1 MINVFKVNV
10 LKQGGMSQV
19 VKTPTM
25 RVNTKIYST
34 ALKYM
39 YLKSRMPEFKPSS
52 IAYELL
58 FNHSEHQLH
67 HLSNS
72 LVLRMKMINVKHL
85 AQCLTSSKY

>member
-1 MINVFKVNV
+1 M
-10 LKQGGMSQV
+10 

-25 RVNTKIYST
+25 RVNNKICST
-34 ALKYM
+34 ALK

-58 FNHSEHQLH
+58 FNHSEHQLP

-72 LVLRMKMINVKHL
+72 LVLRMKIINVKHL
-85 AQCLTSSKY
+85 AQCLTSS